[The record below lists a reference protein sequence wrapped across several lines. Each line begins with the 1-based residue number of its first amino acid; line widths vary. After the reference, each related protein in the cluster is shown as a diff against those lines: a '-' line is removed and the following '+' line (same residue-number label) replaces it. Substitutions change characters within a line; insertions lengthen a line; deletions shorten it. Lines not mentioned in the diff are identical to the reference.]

1 MFFVV
6 QFYCDTI
13 FYVVNNELI
22 IVERYWI
29 RLV

>member
-6 QFYCDTI
+6 QVYCNII